1 MFLITGVEM
10 GHSLLKF
17 EQKFGLKSGFKSGAL
32 CLIAAAFLVGCGV
45 KPSLNELAVP
55 KKDNRVALEEPRAAE
70 TIDGQVD
77 GKEPISKSNE
87 KRGFLLD
94 FLL

>member
-1 MFLITGVEM
+1 M
-10 GHSLLKF
+10 GHSI
-17 EQKFGLKSGFKSGAL
+17 QKSGLKSGVL
-32 CLIAAAFLVGCGV
+32 CLVAAAFLVGCGV
-45 KPSLNELAVP
+45 KPTLNELAVP
-55 KKDNRVALEEPRAAE
+55 KKDNRAALEEPAAAE

-77 GKEPISKSNE
+77 EQEPLSKSKE

>member
-1 MFLITGVEM
+1 M
-10 GHSLLKF
+10 GHSL
-17 EQKFGLKSGFKSGAL
+17 QNSGLKSGFKSGVL
-32 CLIAAAFLVGCGV
+32 CLVAAALLVGCGV
-45 KPSLNELAVP
+45 KPTLNELAVP
-55 KKDNRVALEEPRAAE
+55 KKDNRTALEEPAAAE

-77 GKEPISKSNE
+77 EQEPLSKSKE

>member
-1 MFLITGVEM
+1 MSYTL
-10 GHSLLKF
+10 
-17 EQKFGLKSGFKSGAL
+17 LKSGFKSGVL
-32 CLIAAAFLVGCGV
+32 CLVTATLLVGCGL
-45 KPSLNELAVP
+45 KPSLNELDVP
-55 KKDNRVALEEPRAAE
+55 KKGTSGALEEPSAAE

-77 GKEPISKSNE
+77 GQEPISKNKE

>member
-1 MFLITGVEM
+1 M

-17 EQKFGLKSGFKSGAL
+17 GQKFELKSGFKSGAL
-32 CLIAAAFLVGCGV
+32 CLITAAFLVGCGV

-55 KKDNRVALEEPRAAE
+55 KSDKNAALEEPIAAE
-70 TIDGQVD
+70 TIDGEAD
-77 GKEPISKSNE
+77 GKEPLSKSKE